1 MIAVRIGN
9 CDKGGRP
16 NGKQVGLCY
25 MIGYLK
31 GELTEIRESYVV
43 IEVGNIGYEVSL
55 PSSSILE
62 LPGKGSIVKLYT
74 YLHVREDAIGLYGF
88 LTKDDL
94 EMFKLLITVNGI
106 GPRGALGI
114 LSTISADD
122 IRFAV
127 LAEDAMTIA
136 KAPGI
141 GNKTASKL
149 ILELKDKFKLET
161 AFEQKLMNQEEKRA
175 GSGIYGLKE
184 EAIQALTVL
193 GYSASDALKIVNQ
206 VDITEDM
213 TSEQLLKLCL
223 KKM

>member
-1 MIAVRIGN
+1 
-9 CDKGGRP
+9 
-16 NGKQVGLCY
+16 

-31 GELTEIRESYVV
+31 GELAEIKESYVV
-43 IEVGNIGYEVSL
+43 LEVGNIGYEVFL
-55 PSSSILE
+55 PGSSIMM
-62 LPGKGSIVKLYT
+62 LPGRGSEIKLYT
-74 YLHVREDAIGLYGF
+74 YLHVREDALNLFGF

-106 GPRGALGI
+106 GPKGALAI
-114 LSTISADD
+114 LSSISADD

-127 LAEDAMTIA
+127 LADDSKAIA

-161 AFEQKLMNQEEKRA
+161 AFEQRLMNQEEART
-175 GSGIYGLKE
+175 GTGIFHKKE
-184 EAIQALTVL
+184 EAVQALTVL
-193 GYSASDALKIVNQ
+193 GYSGSEALKIVNQ
-206 VDITEDM
+206 IDITEAM
-213 TSEQLLKLCL
+213 SSEEILKLCL

>member
-1 MIAVRIGN
+1 
-9 CDKGGRP
+9 
-16 NGKQVGLCY
+16 

-31 GELTEIRESYVV
+31 GELADIKESYVV
-43 IEVGNIGYEVSL
+43 LEVGNIGYEVYLPASSIMQL
-55 PSSSILE
+55 PS
-62 LPGKGSIVKLYT
+62 KGSIIKVYT
-74 YLHVREDAIGLYGF
+74 YLHVREDAIGLFGF
-88 LTKDDL
+88 MTKDDL

-106 GPRGALGI
+106 GPKGALGI
-114 LSTISADD
+114 LSAITADE

-127 LAEDAMTIA
+127 LAEDAKTIA

-141 GNKTASKL
+141 GNKTAGKL

-161 AFEQKLMNQEEKRA
+161 AFEQRLINQAKEQDGSNLFSKR
-175 GSGIYGLKE
+175 E

-206 VDITEDM
+206 IDISPEL
-213 TSEQLLKLCL
+213 TSEEILKLCL

>member
-1 MIAVRIGN
+1 
-9 CDKGGRP
+9 
-16 NGKQVGLCY
+16 

-31 GELTEIRESYVV
+31 GELSEIKESYVV
-43 IEVGNIGYEVSL
+43 LEVGNIGYEVYL
-55 PSSSILE
+55 PSSAIME
-62 LPGKGSIVKLYT
+62 LPSRGSTIKLYT
-74 YLHVREDAIGLYGF
+74 YLHVREDAIGLFGF

-106 GPRGALGI
+106 GPKGALGI
-114 LSTISADD
+114 LSAISADD

-127 LAEDAMTIA
+127 LAEDAKAIA

-141 GNKTASKL
+141 GSKTAGKL
-149 ILELKDKFKLET
+149 ILELKDKFKLDS
-161 AFEQKLMNQEEKRA
+161 AFEQRFINQEEKRS
-175 GSGIYGLKE
+175 GSGIFGKRE

-206 VDITEDM
+206 IDITEDM
-213 TSEQLLKLCL
+213 TSEEILKLCL

>member
-1 MIAVRIGN
+1 
-9 CDKGGRP
+9 
-16 NGKQVGLCY
+16 

-31 GELTEIRESYVV
+31 GELAEIKENYIVL
-43 IEVGNIGYEVSL
+43 EVGNIGYEVYLSASAIMEL
-55 PSSSILE
+55 PS
-62 LPGKGSIVKLYT
+62 KGSTIKLFT
-74 YLHVREDAIGLYGF
+74 YLHVREDAINLFGF

-106 GPRGALGI
+106 GPKGALGI
-114 LSTISADD
+114 LSAISADE

-127 LAEDAMTIA
+127 LAEDVKTIA

-141 GNKTASKL
+141 GNKTAGKL
-149 ILELKDKFKLET
+149 VLELKDKFKLET
-161 AFEQKLMNQEEKRA
+161 AFEQRLINQEEKRT
-175 GSGIYGLKE
+175 GSGIFGKRE

-206 VDITEDM
+206 VEITEDM
-213 TSEQLLKLCL
+213 TSEEILKLCL